1 MNTNTPAP
9 KTIGD
14 ALADLLKAHAEETA
28 TSIKGDLQQV
38 AAYANQRLAHL
49 RSIVNEPG
57 YRRAVIAER
66 DSIALQ
72 AAGRAIDQA
81 DAADAK
87 LIGIIDGAI
96 SIAVGAIV

>member
-1 MNTNTPAP
+1 MNTKTPAT
-9 KTIGD
+9 KNIGE
-14 ALADLLKAHAEETA
+14 ALAELLKQHAEETS
-28 TSIKGDLQQV
+28 TSIKGDLQQI

-81 DAADAK
+81 DAADAR
-87 LIGIIDGAI
+87 LVGIIDGAI
-96 SIAVGAIV
+96 SIAIGAIA